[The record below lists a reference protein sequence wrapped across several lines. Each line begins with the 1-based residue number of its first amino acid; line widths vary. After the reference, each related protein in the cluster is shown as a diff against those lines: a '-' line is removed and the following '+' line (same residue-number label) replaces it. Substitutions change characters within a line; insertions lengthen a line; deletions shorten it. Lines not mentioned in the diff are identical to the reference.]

1 MRAWGDPVEEATLK
15 QIKVIARD
23 ALHLATRADQH
34 KGYAVPVG
42 RVGEDLGR
50 LRDFAVIV

>member
-1 MRAWGDPVEEATLK
+1 MRAWGDPVDEATLK

-23 ALHLATRADQH
+23 ALHLAIMADQP